1 MKAGSRCC
9 PAAEWWRSP
18 KHNAPETRSL
28 TDSPLRPKIGI
39 TGLLNLLAWVEQKRV
54 AHAAQ
59 QKEGGVSCPVPHPPP
74 FPPPTSRP
82 HCTLWE
88 QLPPPNRQRLL
99 GLLSRLIER
108 QLEPRSTLGKEG
120 SDDCDSPA
128 G

>member
-1 MKAGSRCC
+1 LKRSVRQGASRSC
-9 PAAEWWRSP
+9 PAAGWSRSP

-74 FPPPTSRP
+74 FPPAHVQATLHALGAVASAQSPTLTRAAQP
-82 HCTLWE
+82 V
-88 QLPPPNRQRLL
+88 NRTPTGATQHTRQGGQR
-99 GLLSRLIER
+99 
-108 QLEPRSTLGKEG
+108 
-120 SDDCDSPA
+120 
-128 G
+128 